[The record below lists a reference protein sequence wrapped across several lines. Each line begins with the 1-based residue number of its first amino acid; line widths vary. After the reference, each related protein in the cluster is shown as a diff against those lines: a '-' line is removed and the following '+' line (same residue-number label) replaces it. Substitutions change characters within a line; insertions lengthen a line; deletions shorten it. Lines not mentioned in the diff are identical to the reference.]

1 MTRHL
6 YAPSG
11 DSRENAV
18 PCGICKRST
27 WNLCALCDAH
37 CAHTDAL
44 TEPPVGWKPGSCT
57 CTITQPGTRREMRVL
72 NRACPVHTTPPP
84 PDPAASRSDIPAPRW
99 APPAQANPTPGTEA
113 AFAVA
118 KLRRKVDEQLAGG
131 CMAGGVIGLLDQ
143 TVMAQI
149 GVAALRIS
157 SDEDLGGVV
166 RALIAAADEITCD
179 MLADAQA
186 RL

>member
-44 TEPPVGWKPGSCT
+44 TEPPVPT
-57 CTITQPGTRREMRVL
+57 DAP
-72 NRACPVHTTPPP
+72 A
-84 PDPAASRSDIPAPRW
+84 PDPATARSEIPAPRW